1 MAQNSVRGPTVLITG
16 CGVGGLGAALCN
28 AFADSGYLIF
38 AAARD
43 PAKAGFLA
51 RAPSCQVIALDVT
64 SKPSIDEC
72 VSKIRQKTQGR
83 GLDVLVNNAGVGLT
97 APLLDTSMDDARRVF
112 DVNVWGMLAV
122 TQAFAPLL
130 IEAKGTILNVSSIAG
145 AVRLAWQGVYNSSK
159 ASMTWLSETLRMELA
174 PLDVRVVTAMVGE
187 VETGFYEHA
196 APFSL
201 PASSYYK
208 AVEATIRKQSTG
220 ELQVN
225 NQKAEDVA
233 RSLVKEVTGGGSGQA
248 WHGGLAGTVKYASW
262 LVPTKIFEWLLH
274 RNRGLSDLAGLKHS
288 YGSQH

>member
-43 PAKAGFLA
+43 PAKAAFLA

-130 IEAKGTILNVSSIAG
+130 VEAKGTILNVSSIAG
-145 AVRLAWQGVYNSSK
+145 AVRLAWQ
-159 ASMTWLSETLRMELA
+159 ETLRMELA

-187 VETGFYEHA
+187 VETGFYGHA
-196 APFSL
+196 TPFSL
-201 PASSYYK
+201 PAGSYYK
-208 AVEATIRKQSTG
+208 AIEATIRKQSTG

-274 RNRGLSDLAGLKHS
+274 RNRGLSDLAELNHS